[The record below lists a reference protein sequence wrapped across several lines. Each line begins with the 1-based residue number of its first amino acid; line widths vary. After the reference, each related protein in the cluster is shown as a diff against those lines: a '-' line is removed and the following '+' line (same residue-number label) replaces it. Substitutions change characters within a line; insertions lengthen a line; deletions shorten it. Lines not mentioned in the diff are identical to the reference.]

1 MIKQA
6 QIQWSQNTPI
16 STEFDDFYFS
26 TDSGLDETR
35 YVFLE
40 NSQLRQRWAT
50 LTSNHFS
57 ICETGFGTGLNFLC
71 AWQLWL
77 ECSHKDQHLHF
88 ISVEKFPINKKDLKK
103 ALEQWPELSDI
114 SQALLEQYPEPV
126 PGWHTLHFNTQVQNG
141 SVTLHLFLGDISD
154 WLPQINAQID
164 AWFLDGFSPAK
175 NPDMWN
181 DELFLNIARL
191 TKPLG
196 TVATFTAAS
205 NIKRSLRAAG
215 FTVKKTRGYGV
226 KREMGYAIQTLS
238 NGPRPPFYIDNK
250 PWFENPKLKTAKPQK
265 AIVIGAGIAGC
276 STAAALAKRGW
287 QVQLLEKDN
296 SLANGASGN
305 RQGVLYAKLA
315 TELIPHSQ
323 FYLAGFLYSL
333 NLLNAQLD
341 KQHWNDCGVLQLAM
355 NEKEIKR
362 QQTFEKRNKLQSI
375 IKSVTAQQASGIA
388 GVEIKQ
394 TGLYF
399 KNGGWV
405 HPKAWCERLI
415 DHKNI
420 TTEFNQDITNIS
432 QKKNDWQA
440 LNKQGNTF
448 HANVIIVCNAE
459 QGRSFEQLNFIET
472 KPISGQVTQ
481 VEAPD
486 VTLNTVLCGG
496 SYVTPTTQG
505 NLNFGASYRL
515 NSSNKEIIKQE
526 HIDNLNTLAEE
537 FPGVSKQL
545 KHPENISGRAAVR
558 CTSPDYTPIA
568 GPVCDAT
575 EFSNDFSEL
584 SKSKKWCFHK
594 SAKFL
599 EGLYVNIGHGSRG
612 LSSAPI
618 CAELVA
624 SQITNEPNPLPKE
637 LSNMVNPN
645 RFLVKALTK

>member
-6 QIQWSQNTPI
+6 QIQWSQNTPS

-26 TDSGLDETR
+26 TDSGLEETR
-35 YVFLE
+35 YVFIE
-40 NSQLRQRWAT
+40 NSQLSQRWAS

-77 ECSHKDQHLHF
+77 ECSHSEQHLHF
-88 ISVEKFPINKKDLKK
+88 ISVEKFPIKKQDLKK
-103 ALEQWPELSDI
+103 ALEQWPELSTL

-126 PGWHTLHFNTQVQNG
+126 PGWHTLHLNNQSQSG

-154 WLPQINAQID
+154 WLPQINTQVD

-181 DELFLNIARL
+181 DELFLHIARL
-191 TKPLG
+191 TKPQG

-250 PWFENPKLKTAKPQK
+250 PWFETPQLKIPKPQK
-265 AIVIGAGIAGC
+265 AIIIGAGIAGC

-287 QVQLLEKDN
+287 QVELLEKD
-296 SLANGASGN
+296 SSIANGASGN

-375 IKSVTAQQASGIA
+375 IRSVTAQQASEIA
-388 GVEIKQ
+388 GVEVKQ
-394 TGLYF
+394 PGLYF
-399 KNGGWV
+399 KDGGWV
-405 HPKAWCERLI
+405 HPKAWCEKLI
-415 DHKNI
+415 NHKNI
-420 TTEFNQDITNIS
+420 TAKFNQNIVNIS
-432 QKKNDWQA
+432 QEKNGWLA
-440 LNKQGNTF
+440 LSQRGDQFQGNI
-448 HANVIIVCNAE
+448 IIVCSAE
-459 QGRSFEQLNFIET
+459 QARSFEQLNFIET

-481 VEAPD
+481 VQAGD
-486 VTLNTVLCGG
+486 VTLDTVLCGG

-505 NLNFGASYRL
+505 KLNFGASYRL
-515 NSSNKEIIKQE
+515 NSSSKEIIEQE
-526 HIDNLNTLAEE
+526 HTDNINTLAEE
-537 FPGVSKQL
+537 FPGVAQQL
-545 KHPENISGRAAVR
+545 NHTKSISGRASVR

-568 GPVCDAT
+568 GPVCDAI
-575 EFSNDFSEL
+575 EFARDFAEL
-584 SKSKKWCFHK
+584 GKSKKWCFHK

-612 LSSAPI
+612 LSSAPL

-624 SQITNEPNPLPKE
+624 SQITNEPNPLPKD